1 MANISDVQG
10 TYTFNFKNVKNKTD
24 EEKISWIK

>member
-10 TYTFNFKNVKNKTD
+10 TYTFNFKNVKKQNWWRENILD
-24 EEKISWIK
+24 